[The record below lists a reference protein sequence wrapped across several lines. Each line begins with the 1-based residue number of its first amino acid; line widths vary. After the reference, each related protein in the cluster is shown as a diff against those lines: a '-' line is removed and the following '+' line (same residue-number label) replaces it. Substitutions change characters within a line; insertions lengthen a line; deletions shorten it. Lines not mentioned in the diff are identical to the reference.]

1 MAFSPDVIIILVVL
15 YAFLV
20 GMMFE
25 RGKRS

>member
-1 MAFSPDVIIILVVL
+1 MAFSPDVIVILVVL